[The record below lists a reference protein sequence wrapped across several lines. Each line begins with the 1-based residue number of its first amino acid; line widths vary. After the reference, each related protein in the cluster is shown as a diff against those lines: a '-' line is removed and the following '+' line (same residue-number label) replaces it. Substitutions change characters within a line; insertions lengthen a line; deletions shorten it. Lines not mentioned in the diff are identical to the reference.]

1 MIGGFFLPDL
11 RLILPEAILIVAVL
25 YLLLEAVIRKQRPLA
40 VIHKL
45 HNHYGLLALIFSLT
59 ALIFLH
65 APGNKWVS
73 FEGQIFLD
81 DFVFVAKALI
91 LLGSAA
97 VIAISMPDIV
107 KDNIASY
114 EYSALVLLATVGMLL
129 MVGANDF
136 LLLFI
141 GLEIQGLSLY
151 ILAALYHHRLKAS
164 EAALKYFVLGALATA
179 IYVYGV
185 SLIYGYAGSTDFEA
199 IFSVIRSES
208 INGASI
214 GLIIGL
220 VFIVASMAFKTSAVP
235 FHMWTPDV
243 YQGCPTPITAFI
255 AASPKVAAMLI
266 FLRIMFEPF
275 ELLYGEWKTPLVLL
289 SMLSMILGAFGAL
302 RQTDLKRLLAYSA
315 ISQMGYALM
324 GIAAGNEEGIQ
335 AVVVYLALY
344 LVMIIGTF
352 GCLLCFR
359 GKNYEGIQNIED
371 LVGVS
376 QLHPK
381 VSFLLSVFMFSLS
394 GIPPLAGFFAKFYVF
409 KAAISAG
416 LFSLAII
423 GVLTSVVSAFY
434 YLRIVKVMY
443 FEPVPEDLPISYG
456 QTVTWSAGLTVTLN
470 ICALITLLF
479 FAYPSLLLDIAQR
492 ASFAIVR

>member
-11 RLILPEAILIVAVL
+11 RLVLPESILVLAVL
-25 YLLLEAVIRKQRPLA
+25 YIILEGVLRKEASSSAFR
-40 VIHKL
+40 I
-45 HNHYGLLALIFSLT
+45 HNHYGLLALIIAFGVLV
-59 ALIFLH
+59 FQH
-65 APGNKWVS
+65 APGDKWVS
-73 FEGQIFLD
+73 FEGQIFQND
-81 DFVFVAKALI
+81 YVFVAKALI

-97 VIAISMPDIV
+97 VFSISMPIMTRE
-107 KDNIASY
+107 NLASY
-114 EYSALVLLATVGMLL
+114 EYSSLILLATVGMLI

-151 ILAALYHHRLKAS
+151 ILAALNHSQLKVS
-164 EAALKYFVLGALATA
+164 EAALKYFVLGALATG

-185 SLIYGYAGSTDFEA
+185 SLVYGFAGTTNFDA
-199 IFSVIRSES
+199 IFSVVRSES
-208 INGASI
+208 VNGVSI
-214 GLIIGL
+214 GLVLGLIFII
-220 VFIVASMAFKTSAVP
+220 ASMAFKASAAP

-275 ELLYGEWKTPLVLL
+275 ELLYGEWKMLIVLL
-289 SMLSMILGAFGAL
+289 SLVSMIVGSFGAL

-324 GIAAGNEEGIQ
+324 GIAAGNEEGVQ
-335 AVVVYLALY
+335 AVIVYLTLY

-359 GKNYEGIQNIED
+359 SKNFEGIQNIED
-371 LVGVS
+371 LKGIS

-381 VSFLLSVFMFSLS
+381 VSLLLAIFMFSLS

-416 LFSLAII
+416 LFGLAIV
-423 GVLTSVVSAFY
+423 GVLTSVIGAFY
-434 YLRIVKVMY
+434 YLRIVRVMY
-443 FEPVPEDLPISYG
+443 FEPVPDEQPLSYG
-456 QTVTWSAGLTVTLN
+456 QTVVWSTGLTITLN
-470 ICALITLLF
+470 ICAAISVLF